1 MGTAIVIGVG
11 PDQGLG
17 AQLCKRFAAEGL
29 NVLVAGRTKSALD
42 AVVADIA
49 AAGGRAA
56 SVVADA
62 TKEADIVALFDQAGS
77 DLELAIYNAGNNTPG
92 KIIDMEA
99 DYFEQSW
106 RVVCF
111 GGFLFGREAVRR
123 MVPKAVGTLLFTG
136 ASASLRGRTG
146 YGAFNS
152 SKAGLRT
159 LAQAMAKEYASD
171 GIHVGHVVVDG
182 AIGGEKIRKRFPDAS
197 RPRGSADQHRGHRR
211 WLRLPLPSA
220 APGLVV
226 RTRCANLA
234 RELVIPAPPSP
245 VGLPNPER
253 LWHDV
258 LPASAGICF
267 QEDPCPPSRPRPPSS
282 IPSCSATRSGR
293 RPCARCFRISA

>member
-42 AVVADIA
+42 AVVADIV

-56 SVVADA
+56 SFVADA

-99 DYFEQSW
+99 DYFERSW

-182 AIGGEKIRKRFPDAS
+182 AIGGEKIRKRFPNLADREDRLIS
-197 RPRGSADQHRGHRR
+197 IEGIVDGFVFLYRQPRRAWSFELD
-211 WLRLPLPSA
+211 
-220 APGLVV
+220 V
-226 RTRCANLA
+226 RTSHEN
-234 RELVIPAPPSP
+234 
-245 VGLPNPER
+245 
-253 LWHDV
+253 W
-258 LPASAGICF
+258 
-267 QEDPCPPSRPRPPSS
+267 
-282 IPSCSATRSGR
+282 
-293 RPCARCFRISA
+293 

>member
-42 AVVADIA
+42 AVVADIV

-56 SVVADA
+56 SFVADA
-62 TKEADIVALFDQAGS
+62 TKESDIVALFDQAGS

-182 AIGGEKIRKRFPDAS
+182 AIGGEKIRKRIPDAANREERLIS
-197 RPRGSADQHRGHRR
+197 IEGIVDGFVFLYRQPRRAWSFELD
-211 WLRLPLPSA
+211 
-220 APGLVV
+220 V
-226 RTRCANLA
+226 RTSHEN
-234 RELVIPAPPSP
+234 
-245 VGLPNPER
+245 
-253 LWHDV
+253 W
-258 LPASAGICF
+258 
-267 QEDPCPPSRPRPPSS
+267 
-282 IPSCSATRSGR
+282 
-293 RPCARCFRISA
+293 